1 MVNAAALRASTP
13 VHPASISI
21 VKSSN
26 DLIIAGYASVEMV
39 DKQGDLIT
47 RGALKDAFGNFMKA
61 EGFRNVQLA
70 HSNIQV
76 GEVIKAYTDSEG
88 RLWKSGVDDAGMFVV
103 IKLRDDIE
111 KAREVANEIR
121 KGNLTGFSIGGQA
134 FKRINKSDA
143 KHGNYT
149 EISKLELH
157 EVTICEKG
165 INPEASF
172 RILKEDT
179 TMTNNIDALGELA
192 SVIDRL
198 SKQLDDMDKED
209 ENKGMHGEM
218 KGMHGEMKGMHDEM
232 KGMHKDM
239 AGDKKPDFLDID
251 RDGDKEESME
261 EASEDREDD
270 DDDDRDMDRPKKKK
284 PMEELKLAEDDD
296 MAKEEEE
303 KKKEHETKMYKDD
316 MEKSE
321 YSDVI
326 TSEYLDWMENTL
338 KSAGVDTG
346 AARAHFDGISKAN
359 LGSTP
364 EQIGDGADYFGG
376 QVKGRATENGSPS
389 TNAISRAGLGGGGGE
404 VAKAYLNPDNVSPTE
419 IEEAYEVFKA
429 AALEQQF
436 KNNLN
441 DVFSERL
448 QKELTTEA
456 QARAAA
462 EFDARA
468 PLANIEKAISQ
479 LSERIDNIG
488 SSTTAEIR
496 KSTNHSTVE
505 IPSTEDLANM
515 SWDEVHNLAGSV
527 WN

>member
-1 MVNAAALRASTP
+1 MANAAALRASTP
-13 VHPASISI
+13 AHPASISI
-21 VKSSN
+21 LKSSS

-61 EGFRNVQLA
+61 QSFRNVQLA

-76 GEVIKAYTDSEG
+76 GEVIKSYTDSDG

-103 IKLRDDIE
+103 IQLRDDIE

-134 FKRINKSDA
+134 FKRINKADA
-143 KHGNYT
+143 KHGDYT

-179 TMTNNIDALGELA
+179 TMTNEIDALGELS

-198 SKQLDDMDKED
+198 SKQLDDMDKEED
-209 ENKGMHGEM
+209 LE
-218 KGMHGEMKGMHDEM
+218 
-232 KGMHKDM
+232 
-239 AGDKKPDFLDID
+239 KKHPFMDN
-251 RDGDKEESME
+251 EEGE
-261 EASEDREDD
+261 EAEEEGEEAEEEGEEGEEGEEDLLDE
-270 DDDDRDMDRPKKKK
+270 KIA
-284 PMEELKLAEDDD
+284 AEDDD
-296 MAKEEEE
+296 MVDKKE
-303 KKKEHETKMYKDD
+303 KKDEKDDEKKMYKDD
-316 MEKSE
+316 TKKSE

-346 AARAHFDGISKAN
+346 AARSHFDGVSKAN

-364 EQIGDGADYFGG
+364 EQFPETQMNG
-376 QVKGRATENGSPS
+376 QVAGRATEGGSPG
-389 TNAISRAGLGGGGGE
+389 TNALGASGLGSGS
-404 VAKAYLNPDNVSPTE
+404 VAKSYLNPENVTATE
-419 IEEAYEVFKA
+419 IEEAYAVFKA
-429 AALEQQF
+429 AATEQQF

-448 QKELTTEA
+448 TKELTSEA
-456 QARAAA
+456 QNRAAA
-462 EFDARA
+462 EFDARG
-468 PLANIEKAISQ
+468 PLSSIEKAISQ
-479 LSERIDNIG
+479 LSDRIDNIS
-488 SSTTAEIR
+488 SSTSAEIR
-496 KSTNHSTVE
+496 KSTNHSTVD
-505 IPSTEDLANM
+505 IPSTEELANM
-515 SWDEVHNLAGSV
+515 SWDEVHSLAGTV

>member
-1 MVNAAALRASTP
+1 MSGVIIGMAPAAALRASTP
-13 VHPASISI
+13 AHPASIAI
-21 VKSSN
+21 VKSSS

-61 EGFRNVQLA
+61 DGFRNVQLA

-179 TMTNNIDALGELA
+179 TMTNEVDALGELA

-209 ENKGMHGEM
+209 EM
-218 KGMHGEMKGMHDEM
+218 KGMHGEMKGMH
-232 KGMHKDM
+232 KDM
-239 AGDKKPDFLDID
+239 EGKKKPDFLDMD
-251 RDGDKEESME
+251 KDGDKEESLE
-261 EASEDREDD
+261 EALEDRDEDEDEDD
-270 DDDDRDMDRPKKKK
+270 DRPKKK
-284 PMEELKLAEDDD
+284 PMEELKLAEDDN
-296 MAKEEEE
+296 MADKEED
-303 KKKEHETKMYKDD
+303 KKEDEKKMYKDD

-346 AARAHFDGISKAN
+346 AARAHFDGINKAN

-376 QVKGRATENGSPS
+376 QVKGRATEGGSPS
-389 TNAISRAGLGGGGGE
+389 TNAISRAGLGGGGD
-404 VAKAYLNPDNVSPTE
+404 VAKSYLNPDNVSASE
-419 IEEAYEVFKA
+419 IEEAYAVFKA
-429 AALEQQF
+429 AAMEQQF

-456 QARAAA
+456 QTRAAA
-462 EFDARA
+462 EFDARG
-468 PLANIEKAISQ
+468 PLATIEKAISQ
-479 LSERIDNIG
+479 LSDRIDNM
-488 SSTTAEIR
+488 SVSAPAAEIR
-496 KSTNHSTVE
+496 KASDNSSVA
-505 IPSTEDLANM
+505 IPTTEELANM
-515 SWDEVHNLAGSV
+515 SWDEVHSLAGSV